1 MSYDRQ
7 NRNDITPQQQYI
19 AQRHDGFVSYVG
31 SLLGVI
37 AGLVTRPETTREDK
51 EALEAVKMM
60 LTGKDAE
67 DVERDLASGIVK
79 KSTLDKIEKINGDL
93 VDTCLAHIQ
102 MSPLVREFWKQM
114 AHIQIAQ
121 KKKAE
126 EMRLQS
132 LQIPIIE
139 NL

>member
-1 MSYDRQ
+1 MLTTHQ
-7 NRNDITPQQQYI
+7 HQYLTNW
-19 AQRHDGFVSYVG
+19 HDSFVSYVG

>member
-1 MSYDRQ
+1 M
-7 NRNDITPQQQYI
+7 TPQQQYI

>member
-1 MSYDRQ
+1 ML
-7 NRNDITPQQQYI
+7 TTFQQQYI
-19 AQRHDGFVSYVG
+19 AQWHDGFMSYVG

-37 AGLVTRPETTREDK
+37 AGLVTRPEATREDK

-67 DVERDLASGIVK
+67 DVERDLSSGIIK

-102 MSPLVREFWKQM
+102 MNPLVREFCKQM
-114 AHIQIAQ
+114 MHIQITHNRR
-121 KKKAE
+121 AE
-126 EMRLQS
+126 AMRLQA
-132 LQIPIIE
+132 LHIPIIE